1 MIEDIGLNPLV
12 MNPSD
17 VGYENVYLDRQA
29 LFRRSQLPNQKSH
42 ALLVNRRMGPEV
54 LDAIGAESTRVGQV
68 SSIEQGS
75 RQSVFLNLQA
85 FLTDFRALFRKVPF
99 EKVDFFE
106 FRDFAFR
113 EETNA
118 GKIQILGYRMAS

>member
-17 VGYENVYLDRQA
+17 AGYSVYLDRQA

-54 LDAIGAESTRVGQV
+54 LDAIGMESTRVGKV

-85 FLTDFRALFRKVPF
+85 FLTDFAPF
-99 EKVDFFE
+99 QKG
-106 FRDFAFR
+106 
-113 EETNA
+113 T
-118 GKIQILGYRMAS
+118 L